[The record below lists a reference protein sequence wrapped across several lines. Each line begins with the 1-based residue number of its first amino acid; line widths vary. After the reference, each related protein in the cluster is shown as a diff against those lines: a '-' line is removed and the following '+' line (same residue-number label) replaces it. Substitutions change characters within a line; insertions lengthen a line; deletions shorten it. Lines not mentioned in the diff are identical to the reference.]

1 MKILVAAIATKDV
14 TSVKTLWTIYH
25 LLNILLQKKKFRIH
39 LTCTTPN
46 MIYLAYWTKC
56 GKQGVGSTENWKPRL
71 SNYKSHIKKKVKSC
85 SILKHF
91 IDSCTDTVNPSKYL
105 RFTLID
111 CVTYTENSKK
121 EEIDD
126 FLLEKENFWIG
137 ALCTIH
143 KGLNDYNDWRHV
155 RRNQK
160 FNIDDWLYSNKT
172 CLDIPRVRLL

>member
-1 MKILVAAIATKDV
+1 MKILFAAIATKDV
-14 TSVKTLWTIYH
+14 TFVKTFWTIYH
-25 LLNILLQKKKFRIH
+25 LLNILQQKKIRIH

-71 SNYKSHIKKKVKSC
+71 SNYKSHIKKKVKPC

-105 RFTLID
+105 RFILID